1 MNLVAAPLGGLPVCH
16 GSGGIVG
23 HYIFGAR
30 TGGSAIIYGSALLF
44 AGLFLVGDP
53 AAFQRLVPGPVLGAL
68 LFVEAL
74 AVLAL
79 VRDQW
84 RTPSAFV
91 LAIVC
96 GLTAAYAPY
105 GYAVALI
112 GGTLLSLTLRSRW
125 VVPVST

>member
-1 MNLVAAPLGGLPVCH
+1 
-16 GSGGIVG
+16 VG

-30 TGGSAIIYGSALLF
+30 TGGSAIVYGSALLF

-68 LFVEAL
+68 LLVEAL

-79 VRDQW
+79 VQDQW
-84 RTPSAFV
+84 RIPSAFA
-91 LAIVC
+91 LAIAC

-105 GYAVALI
+105 GYALALI
-112 GGTLLSLTLRSRW
+112 GGTLLSVPLRHRW
-125 VVPVST
+125 TIPVSR